1 MQVNSEGS
9 PNNEQTLSKVKNI
22 LSNNT
27 RIQLPDDIIIKGQIQ
42 AIFSKD
48 MCSDKYSYPQIEKTP
63 SLLLNKLIE
72 LINVVYNMTAKKREK
87 LYNQNLAYIEN
98 KNVLILIDE
107 LSKLESFDYDINETL
122 VILFKKIN
130 EIIDKKEALTL
141 LEYIDSV
148 FINLAFLPEC
158 GLLLKYQVYLYINK
172 YYLNKFGII
181 LKFRQNEINLEDEKE
196 IKLIVNLFEK
206 EELNDIMLVQSIII
220 LNYDSLSDTIAE
232 FNFDRI
238 IEAIKVVSLKVKN
251 INNSVLC
258 IERIMLMFTDELEMP
273 EKLKKKIEDRKNSKK
288 EKTDENILKKEEAK
302 KIQHD
307 EDPKTQEEE
316 IKDGDGKNHNV
327 ISVEG
332 NDDEEAKKESIGENI
347 LKKEDAKKVQH
358 DEESKTQDKEIKDG
372 DEKNHN
378 VISVEGNNEEK
389 KRSNDFQNKKNKDN
403 VNEDENLNDKINN
416 LFSKIL
422 NKIKMG
428 NDIKIELEEIKSNIC
443 IVINENQ
450 QMKEK
455 VATMENKME
464 QMKEKVATTENKM
477 EQMNQQIQ
485 ELSKENDS
493 IKEKLGDLKEVLGEI
508 QTRDLIRNFLEC
520 FKTYLTPKDK
530 NDIKDGKITTGKALS
545 NRIGIIFSGVDKNK
559 LYLVQNLLE
568 ISSDLL
574 GEGNYF
580 AHELFVEN
588 FDRKIEDYKK
598 KNNLDTIESPEIFCF
613 LTNFDLTDTLF
624 DNSYSFLK
632 QYFKKNLKKK
642 KDINILQEF
651 LNSSYFI

>member
-1 MQVNSEGS
+1 MQVKPEGS
-9 PNNEQTLSKVKNI
+9 PNNEQTLSKVKSI

-48 MCSDKYSYPQIEKTP
+48 MCSDKYSYPQIEKAP

-72 LINVVYNMTAKKREK
+72 LINVVYDMTAKKREE

-98 KNVLILIDE
+98 KNVLNLIDE
-107 LSKLESFDYDINETL
+107 LSKLESIDYDINETL

-158 GLLLKYQVYLYINK
+158 GLLFKYQVYLYINK

-220 LNYDSLSDTIAE
+220 LNYDSLIDTIAE
-232 FNFDRI
+232 FNFNRI

-251 INNSVLC
+251 INNNALC
-258 IERIMLMFTDELEMP
+258 IERIMLMFHDELEMP

-332 NDDEEAKKESIGENI
+332 NDDEE
-347 LKKEDAKKVQH
+347 
-358 DEESKTQDKEIKDG
+358 
-372 DEKNHN
+372 
-378 VISVEGNNEEK
+378 EK
-389 KRSNDFQNKKNKDN
+389 KRK
-403 VNEDENLNDKINN
+403 
-416 LFSKIL
+416 
-422 NKIKMG
+422 
-428 NDIKIELEEIKSNIC
+428 
-443 IVINENQ
+443 
-450 QMKEK
+450 
-455 VATMENKME
+455 
-464 QMKEKVATTENKM
+464 
-477 EQMNQQIQ
+477 
-485 ELSKENDS
+485 
-493 IKEKLGDLKEVLGEI
+493 
-508 QTRDLIRNFLEC
+508 
-520 FKTYLTPKDK
+520 
-530 NDIKDGKITTGKALS
+530 
-545 NRIGIIFSGVDKNK
+545 
-559 LYLVQNLLE
+559 
-568 ISSDLL
+568 
-574 GEGNYF
+574 
-580 AHELFVEN
+580 HW
-588 FDRKIEDYKK
+588 
-598 KNNLDTIESPEIFCF
+598 
-613 LTNFDLTDTLF
+613 
-624 DNSYSFLK
+624 
-632 QYFKKNLKKK
+632 
-642 KDINILQEF
+642 
-651 LNSSYFI
+651 